1 MSSKKKRMPT
11 YKLGFR
17 KALYSTIP
25 TGVFTWLLVFVYLG
39 SSTIEGVVVTS
50 AMIFLSFLT
59 FFVIDYRVDYKRLIM
74 LERISKNISK
84 KRFEEMDDQTSSSN
98 DELDYVIKKLVKSN
112 QTVEREIQRLNR
124 IENYRKEFIGDIS
137 HELKTPIFAIQGF
150 VETLLNGALEDE
162 KVNRKFL
169 QKAMRNVNRLIYL
182 TKDLMEISKLETG
195 ELKSEMEEIYLYD
208 IINEVAESLQYK
220 AQKEQVNLFIERIN
234 RNLRIRADKNQLRQV
249 LINLI
254 ENGIKYNVPQGS
266 VRIELSQTKR
276 ADKMILNIEDTGI
289 GIDEADLS
297 RVTERF
303 FRVDKS
309 RSRERGGTGLGLAIV
324 KHIIEAHGE
333 TLKIRSEPNKGSK
346 FSISLTRV
354 DVDENSHSP
363 DEATFSE
370 ISRGK

>member
-1 MSSKKKRMPT
+1 MSSKKRRIPT

-25 TGVFTWLLVFVYLG
+25 IGIFTWVLVFVYLG
-39 SSTIEGVVVTS
+39 SSTVEGVVVTA

-59 FFVIDYRVDYKRLIM
+59 FFVIDYRVDYKRLMM

-112 QTVEREIQRLNR
+112 RTVEREIQRLNR

-195 ELKSEMEEIYLYD
+195 ELKSEMEEIYLFD
-208 IINEVAESLQYK
+208 IINEVVESLQYK
-220 AQKEQVNLFIERIN
+220 AQQEQVNIFIERID

-249 LINLI
+249 LINLV

-266 VRIELSQTKR
+266 VRIEIIPTKR

-289 GIDEADLS
+289 GIDEADLP

-333 TLKIRSEPNKGSK
+333 TLKIKSEPNKGSK

-354 DVDENSHSP
+354 DVDENSHSI
-363 DEATFSE
+363 DNETFSE
-370 ISRGK
+370 IRRGK

>member
-1 MSSKKKRMPT
+1 MSGGNKRISL

-17 KALYSTIP
+17 KALYSAIP
-25 TGVFTWLLVFVYLG
+25 IGGFTWGLLFVYFG
-39 SSTIEGVVVTS
+39 TSIVEGIVAAVG
-50 AMIFLSFLT
+50 MIFLSFLT
-59 FFVIDYRVDYKRLIM
+59 FFIIDYKVDYKRLMM

-84 KRFEEMDDQTSSSN
+84 KRFEEIDDQTSSSN

-112 QTVEREIQRLNR
+112 RTVEREIQRLNR

-169 QKAMRNVNRLIYL
+169 QKAMKNVARLIYL

-195 ELKSEMEEIYLYD
+195 ELRSEIEEVYLYN
-208 IINEVAESLQYK
+208 IINEVVESLQDK
-220 AQKEQVNLFIERIN
+220 AHQERVNLFVEQMN
-234 RNLRIRADKNQLRQV
+234 RSLRVRADKNQLRQV

-266 VRIELSQTKR
+266 VRIEVLPTERPEK
-276 ADKMILNIEDTGI
+276 ITLCIEDTGI
-289 GIDEADLS
+289 GIDEADLP

-309 RSRERGGTGLGLAIV
+309 RSRERGGTGLGLSIV

-333 TLKIRSEPNKGSK
+333 TLKIKSNPNKGSR
-346 FSISLTRV
+346 FSISLTLV
-354 DVDENSHSP
+354 DGGGNSQSL
-363 DEATFSE
+363 EQETFSE
-370 ISRGK
+370 IRREK

>member
-1 MSSKKKRMPT
+1 MSSKKKRIPT

-17 KALYSTIP
+17 KALYSTPPI
-25 TGVFTWLLVFVYLG
+25 GVFTWLLVFVYLG

-98 DELDYVIKKLVKSN
+98 DELDYVIKKLIKSN
-112 QTVEREIQRLNR
+112 RTVEREIQRLNR

-208 IINEVAESLQYK
+208 IINEVVESLQYK
-220 AQKEQVNLFIERIN
+220 AQQERVNLFIERIDQ
-234 RNLRIRADKNQLRQV
+234 NLRIRADKNQLRQV

-289 GIDEADLS
+289 GIDEADLP

>member
-1 MSSKKKRMPT
+1 MNSKKKRIPT

-25 TGVFTWLLVFVYLG
+25 IGVFTWLLVFVYLS
-39 SSTIEGVVVTS
+39 SSTVEGVVVTV

-59 FFVIDYRVDYKRLIM
+59 FFVIDYRVDYKRLMM

-112 QTVEREIQRLNR
+112 RTVEREIQRLNR
-124 IENYRKEFIGDIS
+124 IENYRKEFIGDLS

-150 VETLLNGALEDE
+150 VETLLNGALEDV

-195 ELKSEMEEIYLYD
+195 ELKSEIEEIYLYD
-208 IINEVAESLQYK
+208 IINEVVESLQYK
-220 AQKEQVNLFIERIN
+220 AQEEQVNLFIERID
-234 RNLRIRADKNQLRQV
+234 RNLRVRADKNQLRQV

-254 ENGIKYNVPQGS
+254 ENGIKYNIPQGR
-266 VRIELSQTKR
+266 VRIELRPTKR
-276 ADKMILNIEDTGI
+276 IDKMILNIEDTGI
-289 GIDEADLS
+289 GIDEADLP

>member
-1 MSSKKKRMPT
+1 MSRGNKRIPI

-17 KALYSTIP
+17 KALYGAIP
-25 TGVFTWLLVFVYLG
+25 IVGFTWGLVFVYFG
-39 SSTIEGVVVTS
+39 SSIAEGIVAT
-50 AMIFLSFLT
+50 ATMGILSFLT
-59 FFVIDYRVDYKRLIM
+59 FFIIDYKVDYKRLMM

-84 KRFEEMDDQTSSSN
+84 KRFEEVDDQTSSTN

-112 QTVEREIQRLNR
+112 RTVEREIQRLNR

-169 QKAMRNVNRLIYL
+169 QKAMKNVARLIYL

-195 ELKSEMEEIYLYD
+195 ELKSEMEEFCLYD
-208 IINEVAESLQYK
+208 IINDVVESLQDK
-220 AQKEQVNLFIERIN
+220 AQKEQVNLFIEEMN
-234 RNLRIRADKNQLRQV
+234 QNLRVRADKSQLRQV

-266 VRIELSQTKR
+266 VRIELIPAEGPEKIT
-276 ADKMILNIEDTGI
+276 LNIEDTGI
-289 GIDEADLS
+289 GIDEADLP

-333 TLKIRSEPNKGSK
+333 TLKIQSEPNKGSK

-354 DVDENSHSP
+354 VDGVDNIHGF
-363 DEATFSE
+363 DQEALSE
-370 ISRGK
+370 IRK

>member
-1 MSSKKKRMPT
+1 MSSKKKRIPT

-25 TGVFTWLLVFVYLG
+25 IGVFTWLLVFVYLG
-39 SSTIEGVVVTS
+39 CSTVEGVVVTA

-59 FFVIDYRVDYKRLIM
+59 FFVIDYRVDYKRLMM

-112 QTVEREIQRLNR
+112 RTVEREIQRLNR

-208 IINEVAESLQYK
+208 IINEVVESLQYK
-220 AQKEQVNLFIERIN
+220 AQQEQVNLFIERID

-249 LINLI
+249 LINLV

-266 VRIELSQTKR
+266 VRIELNPTKR

-289 GIDEADLS
+289 GIDEADLP

-354 DVDENSHSP
+354 DVDADSHSP

>member
-1 MSSKKKRMPT
+1 MSRGNKRIPI

-17 KALYSTIP
+17 KALYSAIP
-25 TGVFTWLLVFVYLG
+25 IGGFTWGLVFVYFG
-39 SSTIEGVVVTS
+39 RSITEGIVAT
-50 AMIFLSFLT
+50 ATMGILSFLT
-59 FFVIDYRVDYKRLIM
+59 FFIIDYKVDYKRLMM

-84 KRFEEMDDQTSSSN
+84 KRFEEVDDQTSSTN

-112 QTVEREIQRLNR
+112 RTVEREIQRLNR

-169 QKAMRNVNRLIYL
+169 QKAMKNVARLIYL

-195 ELKSEMEEIYLYD
+195 ELKSEMEEFCLYD
-208 IINEVAESLQYK
+208 IINDVVESLQDK
-220 AQKEQVNLFIERIN
+220 AQKEQVNLFIEEMNQNVRV
-234 RNLRIRADKNQLRQV
+234 RADKNQLRQV

-266 VRIELSQTKR
+266 VRIELIPAEGPEKIT
-276 ADKMILNIEDTGI
+276 LNIEDTGI
-289 GIDEADLS
+289 GIDEIDLP

-333 TLKIRSEPNKGSK
+333 TLKIQSEPNKGSK

-354 DVDENSHSP
+354 DGGENIHSF
-363 DEATFSE
+363 DQEALSE
-370 ISRGK
+370 IRK

>member
-1 MSSKKKRMPT
+1 MSSKKRRIPT

-25 TGVFTWLLVFVYLG
+25 IGIFTWVLVFVYLG
-39 SSTIEGVVVTS
+39 SSTVEGVVVTA

-59 FFVIDYRVDYKRLIM
+59 FFVIDYRVDYKRLMM

-112 QTVEREIQRLNR
+112 RTVEREIQRLNR

-195 ELKSEMEEIYLYD
+195 ELKSEMEEIYLFD
-208 IINEVAESLQYK
+208 IINEVVESLQYK
-220 AQKEQVNLFIERIN
+220 AQQEQVNLFIERID

-249 LINLI
+249 LINLV

-266 VRIELSQTKR
+266 VRIEIIPTKR

-289 GIDEADLS
+289 GIDEADLP

-333 TLKIRSEPNKGSK
+333 TLKIKSEPNKGSK
-346 FSISLTRV
+346 FSISFTRV
-354 DVDENSHSP
+354 DVDENSHSI
-363 DEATFSE
+363 DNETFSE
-370 ISRGK
+370 IRRGK

>member
-289 GIDEADLS
+289 GIDEADLP

>member
-1 MSSKKKRMPT
+1 M
-11 YKLGFR
+11 L
-17 KALYSTIP
+17 
-25 TGVFTWLLVFVYLG
+25 TWLLVFVYLG
-39 SSTIEGVVVTS
+39 SSTVEGVVVT
-50 AMIFLSFLT
+50 ALMIFLSFLT
-59 FFVIDYRVDYKRLIM
+59 FFVIDYRVDYKRLMM

-112 QTVEREIQRLNR
+112 RTVEREIQRLNR

-208 IINEVAESLQYK
+208 IINEVVESLQYK
-220 AQKEQVNLFIERIN
+220 AQQEQVNLFIERID

-266 VRIELSQTKR
+266 VRIELSPTKR

-289 GIDEADLS
+289 GIDEADLP

-303 FRVDKS
+303 FRVDNPAQ
-309 RSRERGGTGLGLAIV
+309 ERGEALAWGLPSLSTLL
-324 KHIIEAHGE
+324 KPMEKRLKLEANQ
-333 TLKIRSEPNKGSK
+333 TRDQ
-346 FSISLTRV
+346 SLV
-354 DVDENSHSP
+354 
-363 DEATFSE
+363 
-370 ISRGK
+370 